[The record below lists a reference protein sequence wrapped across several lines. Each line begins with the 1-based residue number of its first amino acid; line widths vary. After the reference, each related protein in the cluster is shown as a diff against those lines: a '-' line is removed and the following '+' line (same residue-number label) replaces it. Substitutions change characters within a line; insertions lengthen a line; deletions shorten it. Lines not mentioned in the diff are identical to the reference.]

1 MEEIILTKPIS
12 FNLKSL
18 QIIDFYANKKN
29 ISRAQA
35 VRIMTDEFIDNHK
48 LEEIYKQE
56 NSID

>member
-35 VRIMTDEFIDNHK
+35 VRIMTDEFIDNHE
-48 LEEIYKQE
+48 LEELYKQE